1 MAFALI
7 NDSQEAHNLGIIYS
21 MHIVYLLL
29 GSNLGDREKNLAD
42 AIKHLQ
48 KLGLQVLKKSSIYN
62 TLPWGYTEQPDFLNQ
77 AIECLT
83 ELEPLE
89 LLKRLKEIE
98 KSMGRKKT
106 VRYGPRIID
115 IDIIFYDNLI
125 LKTEQLSI
133 PHPRMHEREFVL
145 KPLSEI
151 APDFIHPELQ
161 LSVKRLLDNL

>member
-1 MAFALI
+1 
-7 NDSQEAHNLGIIYS
+7 

-29 GSNLGDREKNLAD
+29 GSNLGDREKNLAK
-42 AIKHLQ
+42 AVEHLQ
-48 KLGLQVLKKSSIYN
+48 ELGIQIRKKSNIHN
-62 TLPWGYTEQPDFLNQ
+62 TSPWGYTEQPDFLNQ
-77 AIECLT
+77 AIECWT
-83 ELEPLE
+83 QLEPSE
-89 LLKRLKEIE
+89 LLRRIKEIE
-98 KSMGRKKT
+98 RAIGREENF
-106 VRYGPRIID
+106 RYGPRIID

-151 APDFIHPELQ
+151 APNFIHPELQ